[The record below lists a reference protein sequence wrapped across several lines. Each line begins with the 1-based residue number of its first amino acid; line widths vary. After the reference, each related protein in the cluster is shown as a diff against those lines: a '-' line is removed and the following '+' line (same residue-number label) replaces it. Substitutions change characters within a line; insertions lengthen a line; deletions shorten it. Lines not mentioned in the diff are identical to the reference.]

1 MAESLVYN
9 ADCVEAMRKMEAG
22 AFDLAIVDPVYG
34 DVTQGGYMSN
44 RATGVAR
51 VKDYHRGLWNQA
63 KTGKDYFDELFRV
76 SKNQIIWGGNYF
88 TTSINKDSQCWIVW
102 DKKRPEGVGYADVE
116 LAWTSFDSASRIFR
130 WMWNGMLQED
140 MKNKEVRIHP
150 TQKPV
155 SLYVWLLQH
164 FAKPGDR
171 ILDTHLGSGSSRIAC
186 YDLGYDFT
194 GFEID
199 TEYYNQQQERFRQHT
214 AQMSLFD
221 DIDQITL

>member
-1 MAESLVYN
+1 
-9 ADCVEAMRKMEAG
+9 ME
-22 AFDLAIVDPVYG
+22 F
-34 DVTQGGYMSN
+34 
-44 RATGVAR
+44 
-51 VKDYHRGLWNQA
+51 
-63 KTGKDYFDELFRV
+63 
-76 SKNQIIWGGNYF
+76 
-88 TTSINKDSQCWIVW
+88 
-102 DKKRPEGVGYADVE
+102 
-116 LAWTSFDSASRIFR
+116 AWTSFDSASRIFR

-155 SLYVWLLQH
+155 SLYIWLLQH

-199 TEYYNQQQERFRQHT
+199 TEYYTQQEERFRQHT
-214 AQMSLFD
+214 AQLSLFD